1 MTDTGIP
8 GIEEKSLDPRH
19 LAPFEDAHGFFRQ
32 TVSIGEKLESG
43 VRRVEG
49 VNFSARE
56 SLYVL
61 AAWVE
66 AAKEHNSPF
75 GPSSCFT
82 LCCRTRISSR
92 RGRDWERLQESVGY
106 GQTGGGA
113 RLPRKRET
121 CHSRSGV
128 QFRKARKRDVRV
140 AGRCVAEAEQ
150 CTLPAR
156 AGGVGHGGAALLLS
170 DGRARPSTY
179 NSRVEPTS
187 AAVTVVKLQSAVPLQ
202 PMLLYDQNRTFSV
215 QMVGRELHAAVEL
228 YPRQGNRDCCGR
240 RKGVLRRRSVARG
253 APCSLQTRPTSAS
266 CEIEVAKCE
275 QTLFACFRAPV
286 SSFRG
291 YFLERRRARD
301 GGARRR
307 VAAVAEHADH
317 QGRRGLAHEGL

>member
-170 DGRARPSTY
+170 DGRARPRRALGLQQPRGADLCGRDSG
-179 NSRVEPTS
+179 E
-187 AAVTVVKLQSAVPLQ
+187 AAVGRAAAADALVRSEPNVFGA
-202 PMLLYDQNRTFSV
+202 SV
-215 QMVGRELHAAVEL
+215 
-228 YPRQGNRDCCGR
+228 
-240 RKGVLRRRSVARG
+240 G
-253 APCSLQTRPTSAS
+253 AN
-266 CEIEVAKCE
+266 
-275 QTLFACFRAPV
+275 
-286 SSFRG
+286 
-291 YFLERRRARD
+291 
-301 GGARRR
+301 GGARATCSCATLSTPR
-307 VAAVAEHADH
+307 EP
-317 QGRRGLAHEGL
+317 